1 MPDHRH
7 VRIPV
12 LGKAAPPMGT
22 DFVSLEA
29 ASGIALLLG
38 AAAALIW
45 ANTDTTGY
53 ASWWGRTLTIGSGD
67 LAITETLVHWVN
79 DALMTIFFF
88 VVGLEI
94 KRELV
99 TGELRETSR
108 AALPAI
114 AAIGGMVVP
123 AVVYVLLNLGGTG
136 LDGWAIPMAT
146 DIAFAVG
153 VLAILGARVPSS
165 LKVFLLTLAIVDDIG
180 AIIVIALFYS
190 SGVEPLW
197 LLGGI
202 AVVVLVLLMSRLGVD
217 RPLAYV
223 IPGALLWLCL
233 YEAGIEPT
241 LAGVVLGLLTP
252 ALPRRGRPV
261 LERLESALHPVSS
274 FVIVPLFA
282 LANAGVVLSRDAIDH
297 ALASRVTIGIVAGL
311 VVGKFVGISG
321 ASVLALRLRIGRLP
335 DDLGLAHIF
344 GVAILGGIGFTVS
357 LFITDLAFR
366 GQVIDDAKIG
376 VLAASSLAALIGTVV
391 LRVVLRDAPSTK
403 EMQWRRG
410 RMGGTPQRNRP
421 E

>member
-1 MPDHRH
+1 
-7 VRIPV
+7 
-12 LGKAAPPMGT
+12 MGS

-29 ASGIALLLG
+29 ASGIVLLLG

-45 ANTDTTGY
+45 ANADTTGY
-53 ASWWGRTLTIGSGD
+53 ASWWGRTLTLGSGD

-99 TGELRETSR
+99 TGELRDTRR
-108 AALPAI
+108 AALPAV

-123 AVVYVLLNLGGTG
+123 ALVYVVLNLGGTG

-165 LKVFLLTLAIVDDIG
+165 LKLFLLTLAIVDDIG
-180 AIIVIALFYS
+180 AILVIALFYS

-197 LLGGI
+197 LLGGV
-202 AVVVLVLLMSRLGVD
+202 AVVGLVSVMSRLGVD

-261 LERLESALHPVSS
+261 LERLESGLHPVSS
-274 FVIVPLFA
+274 FVIVPVFA
-282 LANAGVVLSRDAIDH
+282 LANAGVVLTGDAIDH
-297 ALASRVTIGIVAGL
+297 ALASRVTVGIVAGL

-321 ASVLALRLRIGRLP
+321 ATLLALRFHIGRLP
-335 DDLGLAHIF
+335 DDLGLAHMF
-344 GVAILGGIGFTVS
+344 GVATLGGIGFTVS

-376 VLAASSLAALIGTVV
+376 VLAASALAAVIGMVV
-391 LRVVLRDAPSTK
+391 LRIVLRNAPSTK
-403 EMQWRRG
+403 EM
-410 RMGGTPQRNRP
+410 P
-421 E
+421 

>member
-1 MPDHRH
+1 
-7 VRIPV
+7 
-12 LGKAAPPMGT
+12 MGT

-197 LLGGI
+197 LLGGV
-202 AVVVLVLLMSRLGVD
+202 AVVVLVLVMSRLGID

-282 LANAGVVLSRDAIDH
+282 LANAGVVLTGDAIDH

-376 VLAASSLAALIGTVV
+376 VLAASALAALLGTVV
-391 LRVVLRDAPSTK
+391 LRVVLRDA
-403 EMQWRRG
+403 
-410 RMGGTPQRNRP
+410 GTPQRNRP

>member
-1 MPDHRH
+1 
-7 VRIPV
+7 
-12 LGKAAPPMGT
+12 MGSE
-22 DFVSLEA
+22 FVSLEA
-29 ASGIALLLG
+29 ASGIVLLLG

-45 ANTDTTGY
+45 ANADTAGY
-53 ASWWGRTLTIGSGD
+53 ASWWGRTLTLGSGD

-99 TGELRETSR
+99 TGELRDTRR
-108 AALPAI
+108 AALPAV

-123 AVVYVLLNLGGTG
+123 ALIYVLLNLGGAG

-165 LKVFLLTLAIVDDIG
+165 LKLFLLTLAIVDDIG
-180 AIIVIALFYS
+180 AILVIALFYS

-202 AVVVLVLLMSRLGVD
+202 AVVGLVSVMSRLGVD

-261 LERLESALHPVSS
+261 LERLESGLHPVSS
-274 FVIVPLFA
+274 FVIVPVFA
-282 LANAGVVLSRDAIDH
+282 LANAGVVLSGDAIDH
-297 ALASRVTIGIVAGL
+297 ALASRVTVGIVVGL

-321 ASVLALRLRIGRLP
+321 ATLLALRLRIGRLP

-344 GVAILGGIGFTVS
+344 GVATLGGIGFTVS

-376 VLAASSLAALIGTVV
+376 VLAASALAAVIGVVV
-391 LRVVLRDAPSTK
+391 LRIVLRDQSLK
-403 EMQWRRG
+403 EM
-410 RMGGTPQRNRP
+410 

>member
-1 MPDHRH
+1 
-7 VRIPV
+7 
-12 LGKAAPPMGT
+12 MGT

-123 AVVYVLLNLGGTG
+123 AIVYVLLNLGGTG

-197 LLGGI
+197 LLGGV
-202 AVVVLVLLMSRLGVD
+202 AVVVLVLVMSRLGID

-282 LANAGVVLSRDAIDH
+282 LANAGVVLTGDAIDH

-376 VLAASSLAALIGTVV
+376 VLAASALAALIGTVV
-391 LRVVLRDAPSTK
+391 LRIVLRDAPPTRVK
-403 EMQWRRG
+403 EMQ
-410 RMGGTPQRNRP
+410 
-421 E
+421 

>member
-1 MPDHRH
+1 
-7 VRIPV
+7 
-12 LGKAAPPMGT
+12 MGSE
-22 DFVSLEA
+22 FVSLEA
-29 ASGIALLLG
+29 ASGIVLLLG

-45 ANTDTTGY
+45 ANADTAGY
-53 ASWWGRTLTIGSGD
+53 ASWWGRTLTLGSGD
-67 LAITETLVHWVN
+67 FAITETLVHWEN

-99 TGELRETSR
+99 TGELRDTRR
-108 AALPAI
+108 AALPAV

-123 AVVYVLLNLGGTG
+123 ALIYVLLNLGGAG

-146 DIAFAVG
+146 DIAFSVG

-165 LKVFLLTLAIVDDIG
+165 LKLFLLTLAIVDDIG
-180 AIIVIALFYS
+180 AILVIALFYS

-202 AVVVLVLLMSRLGVD
+202 AVVGLVSVMSRLGVD

-223 IPGALLWLCL
+223 IPGALLWVCL

-261 LERLESALHPVSS
+261 LERLESGLHPVSS
-274 FVIVPLFA
+274 FVIVPVFA
-282 LANAGVVLSRDAIDH
+282 LANAGVVLTGDAIDH
-297 ALASRVTIGIVAGL
+297 ALASRVTVGIVVGL

-321 ASVLALRLRIGRLP
+321 ATLLALRLRIGRLP

-344 GVAILGGIGFTVS
+344 GVATLGGIGFTVS

-376 VLAASSLAALIGTVV
+376 VLAASALAAVIGVVV
-391 LRVVLRDAPSTK
+391 LRIVLRDQSLK
-403 EMQWRRG
+403 EM
-410 RMGGTPQRNRP
+410 

>member
-1 MPDHRH
+1 
-7 VRIPV
+7 
-12 LGKAAPPMGT
+12 MGSE
-22 DFVSLEA
+22 FVSLEA
-29 ASGIALLLG
+29 ASGIVLLLG

-45 ANTDTTGY
+45 ANADTAGY
-53 ASWWGRTLTIGSGD
+53 ASWWGRTLTLGSGD
-67 LAITETLVHWVN
+67 FAITETLVHWVN

-99 TGELRETSR
+99 TGELRDTRR
-108 AALPAI
+108 AALPAV
-114 AAIGGMVVP
+114 AAMGGMVVP
-123 AVVYVLLNLGGTG
+123 ALIYVLLNVGGAG

-165 LKVFLLTLAIVDDIG
+165 LKLFLLTLAIVDDIG

-197 LLGGI
+197 LLGGV
-202 AVVVLVLLMSRLGVD
+202 AVVGLVSVMSRLGVD

-223 IPGALLWLCL
+223 VPGALLWLCL

-261 LERLESALHPVSS
+261 LERLESGLHPVSS
-274 FVIVPLFA
+274 FVIVPVFA
-282 LANAGVVLSRDAIDH
+282 LANAGVVLTGDAIDH
-297 ALASRVTIGIVAGL
+297 ALASRVTVGIVAGL

-321 ASVLALRLRIGRLP
+321 ATLLALRLRIGRLP
-335 DDLGLAHIF
+335 DDLGLAHLF
-344 GVAILGGIGFTVS
+344 GVATLGGIGFTVS

-366 GQVIDDAKIG
+366 GQVVDDAKIG
-376 VLAASSLAALIGTVV
+376 VLAASALAAVIGVVV
-391 LRVVLRDAPSTK
+391 LRIVLRDESLQ
-403 EMQWRRG
+403 EM
-410 RMGGTPQRNRP
+410 

>member
-1 MPDHRH
+1 
-7 VRIPV
+7 
-12 LGKAAPPMGT
+12 MGSE
-22 DFVSLEA
+22 FVSLEA
-29 ASGIALLLG
+29 ASGIVLLLG

-45 ANTDTTGY
+45 ANADTAGY
-53 ASWWGRTLTIGSGD
+53 ASWWGRTLTLGSGD
-67 LAITETLVHWVN
+67 FAITETLVHWVN

-99 TGELRETSR
+99 TGELRDTRR
-108 AALPAI
+108 AALPAV

-123 AVVYVLLNLGGTG
+123 ALIYVLLNLGGAG

-165 LKVFLLTLAIVDDIG
+165 LKLFLLTLAIVDDIG
-180 AIIVIALFYS
+180 AILVIALFYS

-202 AVVVLVLLMSRLGVD
+202 AVVGLVSVMSRLGVD

-223 IPGALLWLCL
+223 IPGALLWVCL

-261 LERLESALHPVSS
+261 LERLESGLHPVSS
-274 FVIVPLFA
+274 FVIVPVFA
-282 LANAGVVLSRDAIDH
+282 LANAGVVLSGDAIDH
-297 ALASRVTIGIVAGL
+297 ALASRVTVGIVVGL

-321 ASVLALRLRIGRLP
+321 ATLLALRLRIGRLP

-344 GVAILGGIGFTVS
+344 GVATLGGIGFTVS

-376 VLAASSLAALIGTVV
+376 VLAASALAAVIGVVV
-391 LRVVLRDAPSTK
+391 LRIVLRDQSL
-403 EMQWRRG
+403 
-410 RMGGTPQRNRP
+410 
-421 E
+421 

>member
-1 MPDHRH
+1 
-7 VRIPV
+7 
-12 LGKAAPPMGT
+12 MGSE
-22 DFVSLEA
+22 FVSLEA
-29 ASGIALLLG
+29 ASGIVLLLG

-45 ANTDTTGY
+45 ANADTAGY
-53 ASWWGRTLTIGSGD
+53 ASWWGRTLTLGSGD
-67 LAITETLVHWVN
+67 FAITETLVHWVN

-99 TGELRETSR
+99 TGELRDTRR
-108 AALPAI
+108 AALPAV

-123 AVVYVLLNLGGTG
+123 ALIYVLLNLGGAG

-146 DIAFAVG
+146 DIAFSVG

-165 LKVFLLTLAIVDDIG
+165 LKLFLLTLAIVDDIG
-180 AIIVIALFYS
+180 AILVIALFYS

-202 AVVVLVLLMSRLGVD
+202 AVVGLVSVMSRLGVD

-223 IPGALLWLCL
+223 IPGALLWVCL

-261 LERLESALHPVSS
+261 LERLESGLHPVSS
-274 FVIVPLFA
+274 FVIVPVFA
-282 LANAGVVLSRDAIDH
+282 LANAGVVLNGDAIDH
-297 ALASRVTIGIVAGL
+297 ALASRVTVGIVVGL

-321 ASVLALRLRIGRLP
+321 ATLLALRLRIGRLP

-344 GVAILGGIGFTVS
+344 GVATLGGIGFTVS

-376 VLAASSLAALIGTVV
+376 VLAASALAAVIGVVV
-391 LRVVLRDAPSTK
+391 LRIVLRDQSLK
-403 EMQWRRG
+403 EM
-410 RMGGTPQRNRP
+410 